1 MSNKENTIVLLAEE
15 VAIDEKRSNDI
26 FLLISFKLFDNSG
39 NRNREGVTA
48 AFISEIMNHREK
60 YAALPIYVDVKALL
74 EGRFSQ
80 LGHNYDPQTGRF
92 NTEQIG
98 GLVDFTMSVNDA
110 GVVSLYAEA
119 RIPKRESEICERL
132 EELFVMGGLNVS
144 FEVKYNPEN
153 TFMKDGVRFVD
164 AGEGN
169 TLTGMCIV
177 STPACPDANALDMV
191 AEVVNAE
198 ETTETNE
205 VNEEVPN
212 EELNV
217 TADAETEVATVAET
231 ETETAV
237 AEVETEQA
245 EAETEAETAQA
256 EVAQAEV
263 AEAEVIRESVTVHE
277 GYGVCPETGET
288 IHEMYETHEIVETV
302 DEEPAPAPETVIAA
316 DPRDARIAELESELA
331 RVTAELKVFQDAKMA
346 AELQAKQAKAKAF
359 AQKQGLN
366 LEDEAVANAVA
377 ELNYEAIAELAM
389 ASEQKEEETP
399 DAPAPVVEVTMASFV
414 DMDISDDGDE
424 YGGLLKRKNRN

>member
-1 MSNKENTIVLLAEE
+1 MENKENTIVLLAEE

-39 NRNREGVTA
+39 NRNKEGVTA

-74 EGRFSQ
+74 DGRYSE

-92 NTEQIG
+92 NTEQVG

-132 EELFVMGGLNVS
+132 QDLFVRGGLNVS

-177 STPACPDANALDMV
+177 SVPACPDANALDMV

-205 VNEEVPN
+205 VKEEVPN
-212 EELNV
+212 EELNTTV
-217 TADAETEVATVAET
+217 AEAPVAET
-231 ETETAV
+231 ETEHIEA
-237 AEVETEQA
+237 QA
-245 EAETEAETAQA
+245 EQTE

-263 AEAEVIRESVTVHE
+263 TEAEVVREAVSVHE
-277 GYGVCPETGET
+277 GYSVCPETGET
-288 IHEMYETHEIVETV
+288 LHEVYETHELVETV
-302 DEEPAPAPETVIAA
+302 EPAEAPVAEAPVIAEDETQP
-316 DPRDARIAELESELA
+316 DPRDARIAELETELA

-346 AELQAKQAKAKAF
+346 AELQAKQDKAKAF

-366 LEDEAVANAVA
+366 VEDEAVAHAISEV
-377 ELNYEAIAELAM
+377 NYEAIAELAM
-389 ASEQKEEETP
+389 ASEPAQETP
-399 DAPAPVVEVTMASFV
+399 APAAVEVTMASFV
-414 DMDISDDGDE
+414 DMEISGDDE
-424 YGGLLKRKNRN
+424 YGGLLKRKSHN

>member
-1 MSNKENTIVLLAEE
+1 MENKENTIVLLAEE

-39 NRNREGVTA
+39 NRNKEGVTA

-74 EGRFSQ
+74 EGRYSE

-92 NTEQIG
+92 NTEQVG

-132 EELFVMGGLNVS
+132 QDLFVRGGLNVS

-177 STPACPDANALDMV
+177 SVPACPDANALDMV

-205 VNEEVPN
+205 VKEEVPN
-212 EELNV
+212 EELNTTV
-217 TADAETEVATVAET
+217 AEAPVAET
-231 ETETAV
+231 ETEHIEA
-237 AEVETEQA
+237 QA
-245 EAETEAETAQA
+245 EQTE

-263 AEAEVIRESVTVHE
+263 TEAEVVREAVSVHE
-277 GYGVCPETGET
+277 GYSVCPETGET
-288 IHEMYETHEIVETV
+288 LHEVYETHELVETV
-302 DEEPAPAPETVIAA
+302 EPAEAPVAEAPVIAEEETQP
-316 DPRDARIAELESELA
+316 DPRDARIAELETELA

-346 AELQAKQAKAKAF
+346 AELQAKQDKAKAF

-366 LEDEAVANAVA
+366 VEDEAVAHAISEV
-377 ELNYEAIAELAM
+377 NYEAIAELAM
-389 ASEQKEEETP
+389 ASEPAQKTP
-399 DAPAPVVEVTMASFV
+399 APAAVEVTMASFV
-414 DMDISDDGDE
+414 DMEISGDDE
-424 YGGLLKRKNRN
+424 YGGLLKRKSHN

>member
-1 MSNKENTIVLLAEE
+1 MENKENTIVLLAEE

-26 FLLISFKLFDNSG
+26 FLLISFKLFDNCG

-217 TADAETEVATVAET
+217 TA
-231 ETETAV
+231 
-237 AEVETEQA
+237 EVEA
-245 EAETEAETAQA
+245 EAEATGAEAEAVVEQPETAT
-256 EVAQAEV
+256 AEV
-263 AEAEVIRESVTVHE
+263 AEAEVAEAEIVHEEVEIKESVTVDPFDGKTYHE
-277 GYGVCPETGET
+277 TKTEHTVVET
-288 IHEMYETHEIVETV
+288 I
-302 DEEPAPAPETVIAA
+302 DEEPAPAPETVIAEEPTA

-399 DAPAPVVEVTMASFV
+399 AAPAPVVEVTMASFV

-424 YGGLLKRKNRN
+424 YGGLLKRKNRD

>member
-1 MSNKENTIVLLAEE
+1 MENKENTIVLLAEE

-39 NRNREGVTA
+39 NRNGEGVTA

-74 EGRFSQ
+74 EGRYSE
-80 LGHNYDPQTGRF
+80 LGHNYDPRTGRF
-92 NTEQIG
+92 NTEQVG

-132 EELFVMGGLNVS
+132 QDLFVRGGLNVS

-177 STPACPDANALDMV
+177 SVPAYPDADALDMV

-205 VNEEVPN
+205 VKEEVPN
-212 EELNV
+212 EELN
-217 TADAETEVATVAET
+217 TTVAET
-231 ETETAV
+231 EVEQPVTETEHIEA
-237 AEVETEQA
+237 QA
-245 EAETEAETAQA
+245 EQTE

-263 AEAEVIRESVTVHE
+263 TEAEVVHEEVEVKESVTVDPYDGKTYHE
-277 GYGVCPETGET
+277 TKTEHVV
-288 IHEMYETHEIVETV
+288 VETV
-302 DEEPAPAPETVIAA
+302 EPAEAPAVIAEEETQP
-316 DPRDARIAELESELA
+316 DPRDARIAELETELA

-346 AELQAKQAKAKAF
+346 AELQAKQDKAKAF

-366 LEDEAVANAVA
+366 VEDEAVAHAISEV
-377 ELNYEAIAELAM
+377 NYEAIAELAM
-389 ASEQKEEETP
+389 ASEPAQETP
-399 DAPAPVVEVTMASFV
+399 APAAVEVTMASFV
-414 DMDISDDGDE
+414 DMEIAGDDE
-424 YGGLLKRKNRN
+424 YGGLLKRKSHN

>member
-1 MSNKENTIVLLAEE
+1 MENKENTIVLLAEE

-26 FLLISFKLFDNSG
+26 FLLISFKLFDNCG
-39 NRNREGVTA
+39 NRNKEGVTA

-60 YAALPIYVDVKALL
+60 YAALPIYVDVQALL
-74 EGRFSQ
+74 EGRYGQ
-80 LGHNYDPQTGRF
+80 LGHNYDPETGRF
-92 NTEQIG
+92 NTEQVG

-217 TADAETEVATVAET
+217 TEAETTVAE
-231 ETETAV
+231 
-237 AEVETEQA
+237 AEVVTEQA
-245 EAETEAETAQA
+245 EAEVAQA
-256 EVAQAEV
+256 EAAHAEAEV
-263 AEAEVIRESVTVHE
+263 AEAEIVHEEVEIKESVTVDPFDGKTYHE
-277 GYGVCPETGET
+277 TKTEHTVVET
-288 IHEMYETHEIVETV
+288 I
-302 DEEPAPAPETVIAA
+302 DEEPAPVPETVIAAEPEA

-366 LEDEAVANAVA
+366 LEDEVVANAVS

-399 DAPAPVVEVTMASFV
+399 AAPAPVVEVTMASFV

-424 YGGLLKRKNRN
+424 YGGLLKRKSRN

>member
-1 MSNKENTIVLLAEE
+1 MENKENTIVLLAEE

-39 NRNREGVTA
+39 NRNKEGVTA

-74 EGRFSQ
+74 EGRYSE

-92 NTEQIG
+92 NTEQVG

-132 EELFVMGGLNVS
+132 QDLFVRGGLNVS

-177 STPACPDANALDMV
+177 SVPAYPDADALDMV

-205 VNEEVPN
+205 VKEEVPN
-212 EELNV
+212 EELNTTV
-217 TADAETEVATVAET
+217 AETEVEQPVAET
-231 ETETAV
+231 ETEHIEA
-237 AEVETEQA
+237 QA
-245 EAETEAETAQA
+245 EQTE

-263 AEAEVIRESVTVHE
+263 ADAEVVREAVSVHE
-277 GYGVCPETGET
+277 GYSVCPETGET
-288 IHEMYETHEIVETV
+288 LHEVYETHELVETV
-302 DEEPAPAPETVIAA
+302 EPAEAPVAEAPVIAEDETQP
-316 DPRDARIAELESELA
+316 DPRDARIAELETELA

-346 AELQAKQAKAKAF
+346 AELQAKQDKAKAF

-366 LEDEAVANAVA
+366 VEDEAVAHAISEV
-377 ELNYEAIAELAM
+377 NYEAIAELAM
-389 ASEQKEEETP
+389 ASEPAQETP
-399 DAPAPVVEVTMASFV
+399 APAAVEVTMASFV
-414 DMDISDDGDE
+414 DMEISGDDE
-424 YGGLLKRKNRN
+424 YGGLLKRKSHN

>member
-1 MSNKENTIVLLAEE
+1 MENKENTIVLLAEE

-39 NRNREGVTA
+39 NRNGEGVTA

-74 EGRFSQ
+74 DGRYSE

-132 EELFVMGGLNVS
+132 QDLFVRGGLNVS

-177 STPACPDANALDMV
+177 SVPACPDANALDMV

-205 VNEEVPN
+205 VKEEVPN

-217 TADAETEVATVAET
+217 TATEAQVEQTG
-231 ETETAV
+231 
-237 AEVETEQA
+237 VETEQA
-245 EAETEAETAQA
+245 VA
-256 EVAQAEV
+256 EVAEAAHAEAEV
-263 AEAEVIRESVTVHE
+263 AEAEIIHESVTVHE

-288 IHEMYETHEIVETV
+288 IHEVYETHEVVETV
-302 DEEPAPAPETVIAA
+302 DAEPAPAPGTVIAEEPTAEA
-316 DPRDARIAELESELA
+316 DPRDARIAELETELA

-346 AELQAKQAKAKAF
+346 AELKAKQDKAKAF

-366 LEDEAVANAVA
+366 VEDEAVAHAISEV
-377 ELNYEAIAELAM
+377 NYEVIAELAM
-389 ASEQKEEETP
+389 ASEQKESVS
-399 DAPAPVVEVTMASFV
+399 DVAPSVEVSMASFV
-414 DMDISDDGDE
+414 DIDAVGDGDE
-424 YGGLLKRKNRN
+424 YGGLLTRKPRN

>member
-1 MSNKENTIVLLAEE
+1 MENKENTIVLLAEE

-39 NRNREGVTA
+39 NRNGEGVTA

-60 YAALPIYVDVKALL
+60 YAALPIYVDVKTLL
-74 EGRFSQ
+74 EGRYSE
-80 LGHNYDPQTGRF
+80 LGHTYDPQTGRF
-92 NTEQIG
+92 NTEQVG

-132 EELFVMGGLNVS
+132 QDLYVRGGLNVS

-177 STPACPDANALDMV
+177 SVPAYPDANALDMV

-205 VNEEVPN
+205 VKEEVPN
-212 EELNV
+212 EELN
-217 TADAETEVATVAET
+217 TTVAE
-231 ETETAV
+231 APV
-237 AEVETEQA
+237 A
-245 EAETEAETAQA
+245 EAEAEHIEAQA
-256 EVAQAEV
+256 EQTEEVAQAEV
-263 AEAEVIRESVTVHE
+263 TEAEVVHEEVEVKESVTVDPYDGKTYHE
-277 GYGVCPETGET
+277 TKTEHIV
-288 IHEMYETHEIVETV
+288 VETV
-302 DEEPAPAPETVIAA
+302 DPAEAPVAEAPVVAEDETQP
-316 DPRDARIAELESELA
+316 DPRDARIAELETELA

-346 AELQAKQAKAKAF
+346 AELQAKQDKAKAF

-366 LEDEAVANAVA
+366 VEDEAVAHAISEV
-377 ELNYEAIAELAM
+377 NYEAIAELAM
-389 ASEQKEEETP
+389 ASEPAQETP
-399 DAPAPVVEVTMASFV
+399 APAAVEVTMASFV
-414 DMDISDDGDE
+414 DMEITGDDE
-424 YGGLLKRKNRN
+424 YGGLLKRKSHN